1 MPVDNYLTITIC
13 CDSMCLSS
21 NKSIGAYMNSIEY
34 KLIALVDGEEVYEV
48 TRPSTLEIEQMFER
62 AEYAVERE
70 LAITETERVVM
81 KAETLRDSLR
91 EDGIIV

>member
-1 MPVDNYLTITIC
+1 
-13 CDSMCLSS
+13 
-21 NKSIGAYMNSIEY
+21 MNEVEY

>member
-1 MPVDNYLTITIC
+1 
-13 CDSMCLSS
+13 
-21 NKSIGAYMNSIEY
+21 MNEVEY

-62 AEYAVERE
+62 AEYVVERE
-70 LAITETERVVM
+70 LAITETDRVVM

-91 EDGIIV
+91 EDGIII

>member
-1 MPVDNYLTITIC
+1 
-13 CDSMCLSS
+13 
-21 NKSIGAYMNSIEY
+21 MNSIEY